1 MTKKRFNT
9 NMEESKIKALKEVA
23 QQEGIGA
30 NDLIER
36 LLDEYIEKNDKS
48 LQAPINLDTE
58 IKPNIKA
65 ELRREGL
72 VLDKYDVLL
81 IQKTR
86 YIYKTKHFSEHGIY
100 REEAVEI
107 DLRNNDTGKLYFVSY
122 NLLETLDGDKI
133 EGLYF
138 TENERT
144 RLEGIS
150 YIYNEKYDDYEKEIF
165 INGVRV
171 KLLETT
177 EFDNYRKEK
186 VLVYAR

>member
-1 MTKKRFNT
+1 MKKRFNT
-9 NMEESKIKALKEVA
+9 NMEESKIIALKTLA
-23 QQEGIGA
+23 QEEGIGA
-30 NDLIER
+30 NDMIEK
-36 LLDEYIEKNDKS
+36 LVDEYIEKNDKS
-48 LQAPINLDTE
+48 LRVPINLDTK
-58 IKPNIKA
+58 IPQKIIA

-72 VLDKYDVLL
+72 VLNDYEVML

-86 YIYKTKHFSEHGIY
+86 YIYKSKHFREHGIY

-107 DLRNNDTGKLYFVSY
+107 DLRNNATGKLYFVSY

-144 RLEGIS
+144 RLEGMD
-150 YIYNEKYDDYEKEIF
+150 YIYNEKYYGYEKEIF

-171 KLLETT
+171 KWLETA
-177 EFDNYRKEK
+177 EFDNYRREK